1 MKLNLKRFK
10 KHIIKRFK
18 PFKGKVI
25 ILGLEDSSKR
35 HILYKLCLLSRAVSK
50 KNYTSFKFLNKQE
63 QKQQLNLG
71 DSEHKILNKTVD
83 REKFNEGS
91 DFKVETI
98 IVENSKINIWD
109 ISTDRI
115 QNKKL
120 KWQVWENNIIGAQF
134 LIYCV
139 DGSSTNESKLI
150 ESRDALVKLLADK
163 NLENIHFAVLFNNME
178 SINGEEEQKAK
189 LSKLKEMFSGL
200 NCKQNYRLFGCS
212 SKIIYNENPET
223 MAYLNKNCNYTQDY
237 SKLNKEDFKTYCKK
251 DSLIEMID
259 WMVIDCLS

>member
-1 MKLNLKRFK
+1 M
-10 KHIIKRFK
+10 
-18 PFKGKVI
+18 
-25 ILGLEDSSKR
+25 GLEDNSKR
-35 HILYKLCLLSRAVSK
+35 HILYKLCLLSRIVSK

-63 QKQQLNLG
+63 KKQQLNLG
-71 DSEHKILNKTVD
+71 KLGELEVNDNKILNKTID

-115 QNKKL
+115 QNKSL

-139 DGSSTNESKLI
+139 DGSSTDENKLA
-150 ESRDALVKLLADK
+150 ESRDALVRLLSDK
-163 NLENIHFAVLFNNME
+163 NLESICFAVLFNNME
-178 SINGEEEQKAK
+178 SIKDEEEQRAK
-189 LSKLKEMFSGL
+189 LAKLKEMFSSL
-200 NCKQNYRLFGCS
+200 NCKQNYRLYGCS

-223 MAYLNKNCNYTQDY
+223 MTYLNKNCNYTQDY
-237 SKLNKEDFKTYCKK
+237 SKLNKEDFKKYCKK